1 MRLLRPRD
9 EHQHLLPRP
18 AILHQR
24 LRPHVRLQGLVSGL
38 MLLGP
43 DGLETYKDAH
53 SVLNAVLAVLN
64 QLAHDLADRRVN
76 RFFLLTRRTHTSD
89 QRRVMKPGQVWLPPR

>member
-18 AILHQR
+18 AILNQR
-24 LRPHVRLQGLVSGL
+24 LCRHTRLQGVIPRL

-43 DGLETYKDAH
+43 DGLEPYKDAYP
-53 SVLNAVLAVLN
+53 VLNASLAVLD
-64 QLAHDLADRRVN
+64 QLAHGLPDYRVDR
-76 RFFLLTRRTHTSD
+76 LLLLIRPSHAPD
-89 QRRVMKPGQVWLPPR
+89 QRPVVEPGQI